1 MLFNTAK
8 VVVVAGCQLLPTFYV
23 KKKQLEMIV
32 IGLNSILST
41 ITLPAAVITSV
52 STVVVSTFTSF
63 GRLSDNKPVK
73 MDQLYWQ

>member
-1 MLFNTAK
+1 
-8 VVVVAGCQLLPTFYV
+8 
-23 KKKQLEMIV
+23 MIV